1 VSETLDAIP
10 VVAEDDVPH
19 HGRERVARLR
29 AGVGGLR
36 TRAASRGL
44 DFYLFLAG
52 AVLVPFGFLVILLG
66 WYGAS
71 KTGYVFDQIPYMISG
86 GLMGLG
92 LVLVGSFA
100 YFAYWLTRMFH
111 QQREQTDRTV
121 AVLERLEARLADL
134 PAGNGAGAGSSPARA
149 SSGSGRRNGGAPFV
163 ATASGT
169 MFHLPDCSVVVNRP
183 KIRKVR
189 GDEPGME
196 PCRLCDPLGATQE
209 A

>member
-1 VSETLDAIP
+1 VSSEAIELE
-10 VVAEDDVPH
+10 ADVPH

-29 AGVGGLR
+29 SSVGSLR
-36 TRAASRGL
+36 TRAAARGL

-52 AVLVPFGFLVILLG
+52 AVLVPFGFVVIVLG

-71 KTGYVFDQIPYMISG
+71 HTGYVFDQIPYMISG
-86 GLMGLG
+86 GLLGLG

-111 QQREQTDRTV
+111 NQREQTDRTI

-134 PAGNGAGAGSSPARA
+134 PAGNGAA
-149 SSGSGRRNGGAPFV
+149 SGRSSARNGGAQFV

-169 MFHLPDCSVVVNRP
+169 MFHLPDCSVVANRP
-183 KIRKVR
+183 KLRKVR
-189 GDEPGME
+189 GDEAGME
-196 PCRLCDPLGATQE
+196 PCRLCDPLGVITE

>member
-1 VSETLDAIP
+1 VSTEAIDLEAI
-10 VVAEDDVPH
+10 AEGDGAH
-19 HGRERVARLR
+19 HGRDRVARLR
-29 AGVGGLR
+29 SSVGGLR

-52 AVLVPFGFLVILLG
+52 AVLVPFGFLVIVLG
-66 WYGAS
+66 WFGAS
-71 KTGYVFDQIPYMISG
+71 HTGYVFDQIPYMISG
-86 GLMGLG
+86 GLLGLG

-134 PAGNGAGAGSSPARA
+134 PLASAGGGAASAG
-149 SSGSGRRNGGAPFV
+149 RNGGTQFV
-163 ATASGT
+163 ATATGT
-169 MFHLPDCSVVVNRP
+169 MFHLPDCSVVANRP
-183 KIRKVR
+183 KLRKVR
-189 GDEPGME
+189 GDEAGMD
-196 PCRLCDPLGATQE
+196 PCRLCDPLGVVTE

>member
-1 VSETLDAIP
+1 MSSETLDAIP
-10 VVAEDDVPH
+10 VVTEDDVPH
-19 HGRERVARLR
+19 HGRERVTKLKSSI
-29 AGVGGLR
+29 GGLR

-52 AVLVPFGFLVILLG
+52 AVLVPLGVLVMVLG

-71 KTGYVFDQIPYMISG
+71 NTGYLFEQIPYVISG
-86 GLMGLG
+86 GLIGLG
-92 LVLVGSFA
+92 LVIVGSFA

-111 QQREQTDRTV
+111 QQREQADRMV
-121 AVLERLEARLADL
+121 GVLERLEARLTEVSA
-134 PAGNGAGAGSSPARA
+134 ASAA
-149 SSGSGRRNGGAPFV
+149 SSASAAGSGRSARNRNGGAQYV

-169 MFHLPDCSVVVNRP
+169 MFHRPDCSVVTNRP
-183 KIRKVR
+183 NLRKVR

-196 PCRLCDPLGATQE
+196 PCRLCDPFGSSE

>member
-1 VSETLDAIP
+1 MSTEAIELE
-10 VVAEDDVPH
+10 AEVPH

-29 AGVGGLR
+29 SSVGGLR
-36 TRAASRGL
+36 TRAAARGL
-44 DFYLFLAG
+44 DVYLFLAG
-52 AVLVPFGFLVILLG
+52 AVLVPFGVLVIILG

-71 KTGYVFDQIPYMISG
+71 HTGYVFDQIPYMISG
-86 GLMGLG
+86 GLIGLG

-134 PAGNGAGAGSSPARA
+134 PAGNGAARSSSAGA
-149 SSGSGRRNGGAPFV
+149 RNGGAQFV

-169 MFHLPDCSVVVNRP
+169 MFHLSDCSVVANRP
-183 KIRKVR
+183 KLRKVT
-189 GDEPGME
+189 GDEAGME
-196 PCRLCDPLGATQE
+196 PCRLCDPLGVITE

>member
-1 VSETLDAIP
+1 VSDSAALDAIP
-10 VVAEDDVPH
+10 VVTEDVPH

-36 TRAASRGL
+36 TRAAARGL

-52 AVLVPFGFLVILLG
+52 AVLVPFGLLVMFLG

-71 KTGYVFDQIPYMISG
+71 HTGYLFEQIPYVISG
-86 GLMGLG
+86 GLIGLG

-100 YFAYWLTRMFH
+100 YFAYWLTRLFH
-111 QQREQTDRTV
+111 QQREQTDRTI
-121 AVLERLEARLADL
+121 AVLERLEARLGDL
-134 PAGNGAGAGSSPARA
+134 PESNGGRAGSSA
-149 SSGSGRRNGGAPFV
+149 SSVASGRNGGAQFV

-169 MFHLPDCSVVVNRP
+169 MFHLADCSVVANRP
-183 KIRKVR
+183 KLRKVT
-189 GDEPGME
+189 GDEAGME
-196 PCRLCDPLGATQE
+196 PCRLCDPLGVVTE

>member
-1 VSETLDAIP
+1 VSSEAIELE
-10 VVAEDDVPH
+10 AEVPH

-29 AGVGGLR
+29 SSVGGLR

-44 DFYLFLAG
+44 DFYLFLTG
-52 AVLVPFGFLVILLG
+52 AVLVPFGFLVMVLG
-66 WYGAS
+66 WWGAS
-71 KTGYVFDQIPYMISG
+71 HTGYVFDQIPYMISG

-121 AVLERLEARLADL
+121 AALERLEARLGDL
-134 PAGNGAGAGSSPARA
+134 PAAANGRA
-149 SSGSGRRNGGAPFV
+149 STTGRNGGAQFV

-169 MFHLPDCSVVVNRP
+169 MFHLSDCSVVAGRSGL
-183 KIRKVR
+183 RKVR
-189 GDEPGME
+189 GDEADLE
-196 PCRLCDPLGATQE
+196 PCRLCDPLGVVTE